1 MGTVVESQKNKTIE
15 IPYKE
20 KSGGKEIEFS
30 EEYLQSKTVD
40 NYYGNDELAKSVIRN
55 KYLHQIDK
63 DNLALLWYRE
73 AKSLYDEQIRRYG
86 KSKYTLIE
94 FYEALEDFKYIFG
107 GRIQYSIG
115 VDGILGSLNNC
126 YFHPIEHDSLY
137 GIYHSLGTNALTYA
151 KGGGVGNDITI
162 LRPANSIVKGTGAT
176 SPGATSFMD
185 IISCNTGTIAQHGR
199 RGANLI
205 SIHCQHPDVEA
216 FIENKNDNF
225 FDYIQKIEKY
235 DKNLARDLNND
246 FSDRRRTSFSNI
258 SIKFTDEFMNAVF
271 SGSDVQLYFPDIDA
285 CPEETDKKLIQK
297 HEQRLIRYYMFYENL
312 SFEEAQEKA
321 ESKKPYTIYDTRWD
335 GDLDAWRQ
343 NGYPIKIH
351 KTVSAAEI
359 WDKFCTSAWRSAE
372 PGLLFL
378 DRIKENWTSD
388 KPFKGVN
395 PCVSGETLVAV
406 ADGRGFVPI
415 KTLAEEGK
423 DVPVYCLDNSNHLT
437 IRYMRNPRVTGYGE
451 AIVKVTLDDGSV
463 FKVTP
468 NHKFKTHTS
477 GYVEAKDLTPG
488 TSLYLYTRFEASI
501 KDLFPK
507 SNSNSQDYLWF
518 RGPIS
523 KKTYSDHKEIA
534 KFHYN
539 TGIPAGYVVHHKD
552 FNTKNNSPD
561 NLQILSKKAYEDL
574 HAQKM
579 LGDKNP
585 MHRAKIEWSK
595 EKWEQYSKSMSK
607 SVSESN
613 NRRFLGFTN
622 EDLRNH
628 ALILT
633 KLLNRRFSVDD
644 WISYAKDNNLPQ
656 YFSHW
661 REKHL
666 GGIMGFSKWAAFEI
680 GLEKFPDVDHQV
692 VKIYKDLVKEGY
704 NAEIIDGHV
713 FINKQCEVCGSPFTI
728 HHVFREQG
736 ICSKECNTKRL
747 NQNPALSQERSE
759 KVRNTLTQ
767 KKLKYRED
775 QIISYLDLKR
785 SSKEGIVVKKE
796 WENECKNRGIP
807 LKLGSYSNFKTF
819 DGLRENSVFY
829 NHKVV
834 SVEYIGTDVVYNGT
848 VDEFHNFFIVGKES
862 VGENGKKSWPLINTL
877 QCGEIL
883 LSEYEPCCLGHI
895 NLARFVDT
903 ATKRIDID
911 RLKKYVPIFI
921 YMQDLVHDVNEGRQA
936 LRNQE
941 IESINYR
948 RIGSGYTALG
958 DALIMMEMK
967 YDDPK
972 TIEYMESV
980 VREIEIMKWQASADI
995 AVEKGPYKKFNYAVF
1010 SRSEHF
1016 KKMPESLRNKIK
1028 ETGIRNV
1035 ATSTIAPVGTGSIL
1049 TQTSSG
1055 IEPIFATHYKRRVKK
1070 EDGSYQTFYTYPKI
1084 IQEKFGSHKNLPD
1097 YVVTAHSV
1105 SYKDR
1110 VKMQGAFQRWI
1121 DNSISST
1128 VNLPRDATVQD
1139 VKDVYEQAFKSGL
1152 KGVSVYRE
1160 GSRAG
1165 VLITDDSDSN
1175 IQEGHA
1181 PKSPDRLPAV
1191 RVIRKFEGRKFY
1203 FTVTLNNGSP
1213 YEVFLNTN
1221 AHTSTTN
1228 CDIAVEALEKLLRRH
1243 KIAQNLIDDQIE
1255 KSKHQANSVKVCR
1268 LVSMALRHG
1277 IDLFKIVK
1285 TLVDLNMPVS
1295 TFIYHLG
1302 KVLSEW
1308 VPNGTPYDKEN
1319 GWIFQNGCVINVVT
1333 GESKC

>member
-1 MGTVVESQKNKTIE
+1 MGTVVESPKHKSSS
-15 IPYKE
+15 IPYKG
-20 KSGGKEIEFS
+20 KSAGKELEFS

-40 NYYGNDELAKSVIRN
+40 NYYGSDELAKSVIRN
-55 KYLHQIDK
+55 KYLHPIDK

-86 KSKYTLIE
+86 KSKYTLVE

-162 LRPANSIVKGTGAT
+162 LRPANTAVKGTGAT
-176 SPGATSFMD
+176 SPGSTSFMD

-271 SGSDVQLYFPDIDA
+271 SGTDVQLYFPDIDN
-285 CPEETDKKLIQK
+285 CPEETDKGLIKK
-297 HEQRLIRYYMFYENL
+297 HQQRLVKYYMFYENL
-312 SFEEAQEKA
+312 SVDEAQEKA
-321 ESKKPYTIYDTRWD
+321 DSKKPYTIYDTRWD
-335 GDLDAWRQ
+335 GDLDTWRA

-351 KTVSAAEI
+351 KTVSAADI

-372 PGLLFL
+372 PGLLYL
-378 DRIKENWTSD
+378 DRIKENWGSD
-388 KPFKGVN
+388 KPFRGVN
-395 PCVSGETLVAV
+395 PCLSGDTLVAV
-406 ADGRGFVPI
+406 ADGRNFVSI
-415 KTLAEEGK
+415 KTLAEEGT
-423 DVPVYCLDNSNHLT
+423 DVPVYTIDDSKKLT
-437 IRYMRNPRVTGYGE
+437 VRYMRNPRITGYE
-451 AIVKVTLDDGSV
+451 KEMVKVTLDDGSV

-468 NHKFKTHTS
+468 DHKFLTHGN
-477 GYVEAKDLTPG
+477 GYVEAKDLSQG
-488 TSLYLYTRFEASI
+488 SSLYLYTKFEASI
-501 KDLFPK
+501 KDIFPK
-507 SNSNSQDYLWF
+507 ANANSQDYLWL
-518 RGPIS
+518 RGPTS
-523 KKTYSDHKEIA
+523 KKAYSDHREIA

-539 TGIPAGYVVHHKD
+539 TDIPYGYVVHHKD
-552 FNTKNNSPD
+552 FDAQNNSPE
-561 NLQILSKKAYEDL
+561 NLQILSKVDHDYL
-574 HAQKM
+574 HARNM
-579 LGDKNP
+579 VGDNNP
-585 MHRAKIEWSK
+585 MRRAKHEWTRDR
-595 EKWEQYSKSMSK
+595 WEQYSKNMSLA
-607 SVSESN
+607 VSGDN
-613 NRRFLGFTN
+613 NGRYSGITN
-622 EDLRNH
+622 EELKKH
-628 ALILT
+628 ALKLT
-633 KLLNRRFSVDD
+633 REMNKRFSTND
-644 WISYAKDNNLPQ
+644 WLTYAKRNNLPQ
-656 YFSHW
+656 HFSSW
-661 REKHL
+661 RKKHL
-666 GGIMGFSKWAAFEI
+666 GGIVGFAKWAAVESGVETFV
-680 GLEKFPDVDHQV
+680 DVDPRV
-692 VKIYKDLVKEGY
+692 VKTYQELSSQGY
-704 NAEIIDGHV
+704 DVEILDGHV
-713 FINKQCEVCGSPFTI
+713 FVKKECEVCGTNFST
-728 HHVFREQG
+728 HHAFREHG
-736 ICSKECNTKRL
+736 ICSKECNTTKLNKDPLILKKRTESIYK
-747 NQNPALSQERSE
+747 NSER
-759 KVRNTLTQ
+759 
-767 KKLKYRED
+767 KKAGYREA
-775 QIISYLDLKR
+775 QVAAYLDLKQV
-785 SSKEGIVVKKE
+785 SINGIVLKVE
-796 WENECKNRGIP
+796 WEKECKRRGVP
-807 LKLGSYSNFKTF
+807 FRLGDSSNFKTF
-819 DGLRENSVFY
+819 ADVQQQASFY
-829 NHKVV
+829 NHRVV
-834 SVEYIGTDVVYNGT
+834 SVEICEKETVYNGT
-848 VDEFHNFFIVGKES
+848 VDGFHNFFIVGKETTS
-862 VGENGKKSWPLINTL
+862 GTGKKSWPLINNL

-883 LSEYEPCCLGHI
+883 LSEYEPCCLGHV
-895 NLARFVDT
+895 NLARFVDLT
-903 ATKRIDID
+903 TKRIDSD
-911 RLKKYVPIFI
+911 RLKKYIPIFI
-921 YMQDLVHDVNEGRQA
+921 YMQDLIHDVNEGRQA

-941 IESINYR
+941 KESLNYR

-958 DALIMMEMK
+958 DALIMMDMK
-967 YDDPK
+967 YDDPA

-980 VREIEIMKWQASADI
+980 VQEIEVLKWQASADI
-995 AVEKGPYKKFNYAVF
+995 AVEKGAYPKFDYTVF

-1016 KKMPESLRNKIK
+1016 KKMPENLRKQIK
-1028 ETGIRNV
+1028 DTGIRNV

-1055 IEPIFATHYKRRVKK
+1055 IEPIFATHYKRRVKQ

-1084 IQEKFGSHKNLPD
+1084 VQEKFGSHKNLPD

-1128 VNLPRDATVQD
+1128 VNLSKDSTVQD

-1152 KGVSVYRE
+1152 KGVSVYRD

-1175 IQEGHA
+1175 LQEGHA
-1181 PKSPDRLPAV
+1181 PKSPDRLPAI

-1203 FTVTLNNGSP
+1203 FTVTMNNGSP
-1213 YEVFLNTN
+1213 YEVFLSTN
-1221 AHTSTTN
+1221 AHTSATN

-1243 KIAQNLIDDQIE
+1243 KIAQNLIDEQIE

-1268 LVSMALRHG
+1268 LVSMAMRHG

-1285 TLVDLNMPVS
+1285 TLVDLDMPVS

-1308 VPNGTPYDKEN
+1308 VPNGTPYDKES